1 MIYFLTISDCH
12 FRLQQSLRVEKFQ
25 EMNMPKPDLIYGIV
39 AIVVPLVEL
48 LGILAAVHAVM
59 NSRTSQGAIA
69 WAISLITFPW
79 LALILYAILGRNK
92 FKGYVLLRNSKAQD
106 IHQYLDKVQNEAV
119 ARHLIREN
127 LSASE
132 RSLTRLSEMPI
143 ARYNKSRLLID
154 GAETFRSIF
163 DGIGLAE
170 HYILVQFFI
179 IKDDELGRDLQARLI
194 EKAGQNVKVY
204 FLYDEIGS
212 HKLPQSYLR
221 DMQNAGVVI
230 SAFHTTKGKTNRFQ
244 LNFRNH
250 RKIVVIDGKIAYVG
264 GHNVGN
270 EYLGK
275 DPVFGAWRDTHVKVE
290 GPVVQAIQFSFV
302 EDWYWATNGIPKL
315 NWQPQEADDGRE
327 DILMIASGPADNLE
341 TCGLMFVQA
350 INDARQ
356 RIWIA
361 SPYFVPDLQIL
372 SALKLAVL
380 RGVDVRI
387 LLPEKADHRT
397 VYLSSFSYYQNTLPL
412 GIKIYRYTAGFMHQ
426 KVFLVDSSYAAVGT
440 ANLDNRSFRLNFEIT
455 ILNYDS
461 NFIKEVEDM
470 LAKDFARSRPATMED
485 YSQKSFFF
493 KLAVRSARLLAP
505 IL

>member
-1 MIYFLTISDCH
+1 
-12 FRLQQSLRVEKFQ
+12 
-25 EMNMPKPDLIYGIV
+25 MNVVNTDLIYTII
-39 AIVVPLVEL
+39 AVVLPLVEL
-48 LGILAAVHAVM
+48 LGILAAIHAIL
-59 NSRTSQGAIA
+59 NARTSQSAIA

-92 FKGYVLLRNSKAQD
+92 FKGYVLLRSSKDQD
-106 IHQYLDKVQNEAV
+106 IHHYIDQIQKEAV
-119 ARHLIREN
+119 SRNLIRKN

-132 RSLTRLSEMPI
+132 RSLSRLAEMPI
-143 ARYNKSRLLID
+143 TRNNKSRLLID
-154 GAETFRSIF
+154 GNETFRSIF
-163 DGIGLAE
+163 EGIGSAE
-170 HYILVQFFI
+170 RYILVQFFI
-179 IKDDELGRDLQARLI
+179 IKHDDIGRQLQTKLI
-194 EKAGQNVKVY
+194 EKAKENVKIY

-212 HKLPQSYLR
+212 HKLPQDYLR
-221 DMQNAGVVI
+221 ELQIAGI
-230 SAFHTTKGKTNRFQ
+230 KTSAFHTTKGKTNRFQ

-264 GHNVGN
+264 GHNVGDA
-270 EYLGK
+270 YLGK
-275 DPVFGAWRDTHVKVE
+275 DPKFGAWRDTHVKVE
-290 GPVVQAIQFSFV
+290 GPVVKEIQFCFV
-302 EDWYWATNGIPKL
+302 EDWHWATNEIPEL
-315 NWQPQEADDGRE
+315 NWELEKAVDGHE
-327 DILMIASGPADNLE
+327 EILMVASGPADDLE

-356 RIWIA
+356 RVWIA

-397 VYLSSFSYYQNTLPL
+397 VYLASFSYYPNTLPL

-426 KVFLVDSSYAAVGT
+426 KVFLIDSVCAAVGT

-455 ILNYDS
+455 LLNFDS
-461 NFIKEVEDM
+461 LFIKEVEDM
-470 LAKDFARSRPATMED
+470 LTSDFSRSRPVKMED
-485 YSQKSFFF
+485 YSLKSFFF
-493 KLAVRSARLLAP
+493 RLAVRSARLLAP

>member
-1 MIYFLTISDCH
+1 MMNPEIIYPI
-12 FRLQQSLRVEKFQ
+12 
-25 EMNMPKPDLIYGIV
+25 I
-39 AIVVPLVEL
+39 AVVIPLVEL
-48 LGILAAVHAVM
+48 LGIMTAVHAVM
-59 NSRTSQGAIA
+59 NARTSQGAIA

-79 LALILYAILGRNK
+79 LALALYAVLGRNK
-92 FKGYVLLRNSKAQD
+92 FKGYASLRSSKDQD
-106 IHQYLDKVQNEAV
+106 IRHVVDAFQNEAI
-119 ARHLIREN
+119 ARNLIRQDLTE
-127 LSASE
+127 SE
-132 RSLTRLSEMPI
+132 RTMTRLAGLPI
-143 ARYNKSRLLID
+143 ARYNKSRLLVD
-154 GAETFRSIF
+154 GNETFRSIF
-163 DGIGLAE
+163 EVIESAE
-170 HYILVQFFI
+170 RYILIQFFI
-179 IKDDELGRDLQARLI
+179 IKDDDIGRKLQAKLI
-194 EKAGQNVKVY
+194 EKAKNNVKVY

-221 DMQNAGVVI
+221 DLQVAGAVT
-230 SAFHTTKGKTNRFQ
+230 SAFHTTKGKANRFQ

-264 GHNVGN
+264 GHNVGD

-275 DPVFGAWRDTHVKVE
+275 NPAFGAWRDTHVKLE
-290 GPVVQAIQFSFV
+290 GPVVQEIQFSFV
-302 EDWYWATNGIPKL
+302 EDWYWATSRIPEL
-315 NWQPQEADDGRE
+315 NWHPLKAADGHE
-327 DILMIASGPADNLE
+327 KVLMIASGPADSLE

-356 RIWIA
+356 RVWIA

-372 SALKLAVL
+372 SALKLAAL

-387 LLPEKADHRT
+387 MLPEKADHRT
-397 VYLSSFSYYQNTLPL
+397 VYLASFSYYQNTLPH

-440 ANLDNRSFRLNFEIT
+440 ANLDNRSFRLNFEIS

-461 NFIKEVEDM
+461 GFIKQIEDM
-470 LAKDFARSRPATMED
+470 LSDDFLRSHPVTMQD
-485 YSQKSFFF
+485 YTQKSFFF